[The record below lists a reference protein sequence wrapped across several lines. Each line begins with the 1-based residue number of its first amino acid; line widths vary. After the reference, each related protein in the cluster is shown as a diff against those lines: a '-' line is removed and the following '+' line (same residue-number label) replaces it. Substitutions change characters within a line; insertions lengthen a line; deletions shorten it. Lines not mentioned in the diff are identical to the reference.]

1 MDEYEIR
8 RERMV
13 TEQIQQRG
21 ITSAAVLQAMR
32 AVPRH
37 LFVPPELREN
47 AYSDYPLP
55 IGCSQTISQPYI
67 VAFMTSLLNLTGIEK
82 VLEVGCGSGYQAAV
96 LSMLAREVHTTEI
109 IPQLAARSAQTLREL
124 GYGNIIVHQSDGSL
138 GWPPAAPYDAIL
150 VTASAP
156 KVPAPLLE
164 QLNPHGSLVLPVGGR
179 GTQWLEL
186 WQQEHGVWQSEE
198 VMPVAFV
205 PLRGAQGWAD
215 WDDQ

>member
-8 RERMV
+8 REKMIV
-13 TEQIQQRG
+13 EQIQQRG
-21 ITSAAVLQAMR
+21 ITIPGVLGAMR

-55 IGCSQTISQPYI
+55 IGCAQTISQPYI
-67 VAFMTSLLNLTGIEK
+67 VALMTSLLNLTGTEK

-109 IPQLAARSAQTLREL
+109 IPQLAARAAETLRKL
-124 GYGNIIVHQSDGSL
+124 DYGNIVVHQCDGSV

-164 QLNPHGSLVLPVGGR
+164 QLNPHGSLVLPVGGK

-198 VMPVAFV
+198 IMPVAFV
-205 PLRGAQGWAD
+205 PLRGAQGWAE
-215 WDDQ
+215 WDD

>member
-47 AYSDYPLP
+47 AYGDYPLP

-67 VAFMTSLLNLTGIEK
+67 VAFMTSLLNLTGTEK

-164 QLNPHGSLVLPVGGR
+164 QLNPHGGLVLPVGGK

-198 VMPVAFV
+198 VMPVVFV

>member
-8 RERMV
+8 REKMV
-13 TEQIQQRG
+13 IEQIQQRG
-21 ITSAAVLQAMR
+21 VTNPAVLQALR

-37 LFVPPELREN
+37 LFVPSELREN

-55 IGCSQTISQPYI
+55 IGCAQTISQPYI
-67 VAFMTSLLNLTGIEK
+67 VALMTSLLNLSGAEK

-109 IPQLAARSAQTLREL
+109 IPQLAARAAETLRKL
-124 GYGNIIVHQSDGSL
+124 DYGNIIVHQCDGSV
-138 GWPPAAPYDAIL
+138 GWPPAALYDAIL

-198 VMPVAFV
+198 IIPVAFV
-205 PLRGAQGWAD
+205 PLRGAQGWAE
-215 WDDQ
+215 WDD

>member
-47 AYSDYPLP
+47 AYGDYPLP

-156 KVPAPLLE
+156 KVPAPRLE
-164 QLNPHGSLVLPVGGR
+164 QLNPHGGLVLPVGGK

-198 VMPVAFV
+198 VMPVVFV